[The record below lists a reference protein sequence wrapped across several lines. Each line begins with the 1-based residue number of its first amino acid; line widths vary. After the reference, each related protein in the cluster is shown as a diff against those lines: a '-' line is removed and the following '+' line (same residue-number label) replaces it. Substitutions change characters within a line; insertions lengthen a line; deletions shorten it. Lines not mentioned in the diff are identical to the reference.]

1 MNIEMFLSGKVG
13 LIPVADRNRQSP
25 YEMVPME
32 TAFAAIVQQV
42 ECYFTESQPSQLR
55 EIVLARDVYQHNG
68 SVLAQDVFAS
78 VPLPPFNASIKDGYA
93 VIAQDGDGLRK
104 VLPKV
109 SLAGS
114 DSVPSLSPGF
124 CLRISTGAAVPD
136 GATAVVQVEDTQL
149 IEKTPVRADN
159 FCFLCDSRSLSL
171 SPSKDNEEAVIRITS
186 VPKVGQDIRP
196 RGSDIALDRK
206 NPLLAR
212 HTCLSPIELGLLA
225 SAGVPSVE
233 LLKKPTVAV
242 MSTGD
247 EVRRQ

>member
-1 MNIEMFLSGKVG
+1 M
-13 LIPVADRNRQSP
+13 PVADRNRQSP

-32 TAFAAIVQQV
+32 TAFAAIVQQI
-42 ECYFTESQPSQLR
+42 ECYFTESEPSQYR
-55 EIVLARDVYQHNG
+55 VIVLARDVYQHNG

-114 DSVPSLSPGF
+114 HSAPTLSPGF
-124 CLRISTGAAVPD
+124 CVRISTGAAVPD

-149 IEKTPVRADN
+149 IEKTPVRAN
-159 FCFLCDSRSLSL
+159 IFIQLLISLQLTVSL

-196 RGSDIALDRK
+196 RGSDIALDRE